1 MKEKVDFN
9 NIKLFIETYENS
21 TLSYDSNIPV
31 SSKVEYTVSVP
42 VLEEVATVT
51 SITDEQDM
59 MIVDMATQLAILEM
73 TM

>member
-1 MKEKVDFN
+1 M
-9 NIKLFIETYENS
+9 
-21 TLSYDSNIPV
+21 
-31 SSKVEYTVSVP
+31 EYTVSVP

-59 MIVDMATQLAILEM
+59 MIIDMATQLAILEM